1 MFYCCSVLVGRTNL
15 MTSDY
20 GAQVLEVKSYVIHP
34 SFNPRSLDS
43 DLAVVEVISEF
54 GQGIHFTPFVL
65 PACLLSQPEPD
76 LYQPGTMGFVSG
88 FGLLTENSN
97 SLSNTLQTG

>member
-1 MFYCCSVLVGRTNL
+1 MGRTNL
-15 MTSDY
+15 LTSDY
-20 GAQVLEVKSYVIHP
+20 GAQVLEVTGYSLHP

-43 DLAVVEVISEF
+43 DLAVVEVTSEF

-65 PACLLSQPEPD
+65 PACLLSDPESG

-88 FGLLTENSN
+88 FGVLTENSN